1 MQTEQL
7 EGRRR
12 AQRAS
17 RGSRR
22 IPEQGYVSPAQ
33 YGYRQLV
40 SLRLFVFPVFRKGS
54 LFQGPGP
61 YRDLFYFLG
70 PYLFFRIPIFSIV
83 FKFTQRLSIQSAY
96 MQLSENLYC
105 LVIHTI
111 LQILHLKVL
120 SPPSPE
126 LPGVMHSKDMWRRIW
141 RRRIFKV
148 EAMHGAA
155 EGRPGQSWVLELRF
169 PE

>member
-40 SLRLFVFPVFRKGS
+40 SLRLFVFPVFKN
-54 LFQGPGP
+54 GP
-61 YRDLFYFLG
+61 YFRDLFDFLG

-83 FKFTQRLSIQSAY
+83 SKFTQRVSIQSAY
-96 MQLSENLYC
+96 IQL
-105 LVIHTI
+105 
-111 LQILHLKVL
+111 
-120 SPPSPE
+120 
-126 LPGVMHSKDMWRRIW
+126 
-141 RRRIFKV
+141 
-148 EAMHGAA
+148 
-155 EGRPGQSWVLELRF
+155 
-169 PE
+169 